1 MSFPILIEY
10 SAKFPQMSSLLDSLP
25 ALYSRKYHPND
36 KDYGTNSQSAS
47 SNSSTTHKLKEKLH
61 LPSTMIS

>member
-25 ALYSRKYHPND
+25 ALYSRKYHTSHQ
-36 KDYGTNSQSAS
+36 DYGMNSPSAS
-47 SNSSTTHKLKEKLH
+47 SNSSTTHKSKEKLPSH
-61 LPSTMIS
+61 STMIS

>member
-25 ALYSRKYHPND
+25 ALYSRKYPPTH

-47 SNSSTTHKLKEKLH
+47 SNSSITHKSKEKL
-61 LPSTMIS
+61 PSHSTTTS